1 MSSSAKRKAD
11 DTFDVGA
18 GPRKAATIAHGWAD
32 LPAELVLRIGRLHD
46 EPRDLVIMERTCR
59 SWRKVVI
66 EGDSNPQVLVAN
78 AQSLEERM
86 QACLWR
92 DLALMIFPALPSIVK
107 ALQDKERKGTPH
119 SGHLTGDAK
128 AIFSWKSMYRSQH
141 CVAKLP
147 TFYSP
152 RYCPKTSVDDYIFS
166 YEFRRHLTNELLFVT
181 SGRIDEESPQL
192 WYQEII
198 PSNDGELPKLKGPA
212 DPRLIALLG
221 DDPFSETKI
230 RDIDLRVVV
239 TRISDMKAVELSS
252 LYAWRVNQTTAA
264 TSSTMTKVA
273 LSLWHRIALMM
284 AMMKLFLDTP
294 SPRTSSETMQ
304 NGHCLL
310 YFLATPGV
318 FVFAL
323 EDM

>member
-1 MSSSAKRKAD
+1 
-11 DTFDVGA
+11 
-18 GPRKAATIAHGWAD
+18 
-32 LPAELVLRIGRLHD
+32 
-46 EPRDLVIMERTCR
+46 
-59 SWRKVVI
+59 
-66 EGDSNPQVLVAN
+66 
-78 AQSLEERM
+78 
-86 QACLWR
+86 
-92 DLALMIFPALPSIVK
+92 MIFPALPSIVK

-252 LYAWRVNQTTAA
+252 FICLASEPDDGGDIEYHDEGCSLIMASDRFDDGDDEVISRYTFAPNLLRNDAKWT
-264 TSSTMTKVA
+264 
-273 LSLWHRIALMM
+273 LSLIFSCNTGCIRFCLRRYVTDIV
-284 AMMKLFLDTP
+284 DEQGY
-294 SPRTSSETMQ
+294 SSAPLEVATNMCDPCQILEYLETRCPF
-304 NGHCLL
+304 GK
-310 YFLATPGV
+310 
-318 FVFAL
+318 
-323 EDM
+323 